1 MKRSGAPEAT
11 TAASRRGPEPSTG
24 TDRPERRFELD
35 GMRGAVA
42 PEVWSGKLDEGF
54 EAELRRLLDPA
65 NAARSLHWGRSYL
78 YEAAWPGRR
87 VTGDVAVVV
96 KQFRHDN
103 LQSRLRR
110 RRRGTRA
117 RLSFHAA
124 RRLRRLG
131 IATPEPVLYAES
143 KTLEGPAW
151 FVCRLIPEA
160 RELRHVL
167 RALNAGGSAARFPAI
182 DGVALLR
189 RVGALAAELHRHG
202 IWFRDLT
209 SGNVLLSEPATD
221 AELYLVDLNRARF
234 RRRLSMSQRL
244 RDLSRMPVLR
254 PTDRS
259 EYLRGYRPGGLTRF
273 RRLWFEVY
281 HHGFRLKI
289 RSKKGA
295 RRALRRLADLLLPRR
310 RAHPHI
316 PAAERGAK
324 PQERA
329 VWDPLTDQPHQ
340 QATRG
345 QRLGVRLRDAA
356 HHARP
361 LGRAAGPLFA
371 SLVEAKRLRRRIEQA
386 PERVPFRG
394 LGVAVGPGSA
404 PVDALVEAIDD
415 LGVENVLLRFHLWQ
429 GLDKDLLRLAAILG
443 RKRPRP
449 ADLVFQLSQDR
460 SLVRDGGLWLR
471 RVEEAVAAL
480 SPLGSR
486 FLIGQAPNRSKW
498 GVWRPDEYWKLLAA
512 AGAAVRAANPDAR
525 VLAPAV
531 IDFEPH
537 ATAGLVHSRLRE
549 HRFDILASQLY
560 VDRRGAPENT
570 QLGFDL
576 AGKLALLRAVAR
588 RAPDCGSDRSW
599 VTEFNWPLE
608 EGPHAPAGR
617 DVAVDEDTQASY
629 LVRYCLE
636 ALGTGLAE
644 RVYWWQLAAAG
655 YGLIDPR
662 GGSSR
667 RRPAYRALRQLRRE
681 LAGTQVERL
690 LLPAGV
696 RGYRA
701 VTPGG
706 LRDATSGIRVAGRA
720 EPDVVVKDRGEV
732 QVLWTLDR
740 RGQAYRP
747 PGGVRAAYDR
757 DGVELPPGPVRLGP
771 APVYLEIGP

>member
-1 MKRSGAPEAT
+1 MAPEAVSGDLD
-11 TAASRRGPEPSTG
+11 A
-24 TDRPERRFELD
+24 RFEA
-35 GMRGAVA
+35 AVRSVL
-42 PEVWSGKLDEGF
+42 E
-54 EAELRRLLDPA
+54 PA
-65 NAARSLHWGRSYL
+65 NATRSLHWGRSYL
-78 YEAAWPGRR
+78 YETAWRKRR
-87 VTGDVAVVV
+87 DDVEFAVVV
-96 KQFRHDN
+96 KQFRHDD
-103 LQSRLRR
+103 LRARLRR

-117 RLSFHAA
+117 RLSFDAA

-131 IATPEPVLYAES
+131 VATPEPLLYAES
-143 KTLEGPAW
+143 KTLDGPAW
-151 FVCRLIPEA
+151 FVCRLVPEA
-160 RELRHVL
+160 LELRYVL
-167 RALNAGGSAARFPAI
+167 RALNAGEGSARFPAI
-182 DGVALLR
+182 DGAALLR
-189 RVGALAAELHRHG
+189 RVGGLAAVLHRHG

-234 RRRLSMSQRL
+234 RRRLSLSQRL

-254 PTDRS
+254 PADRA
-259 EYLRGYRPGGLTRF
+259 EYLSGYRSGGLPRYQ
-273 RRLWFEVY
+273 RLLFEVFHY
-281 HHGFRLKI
+281 GFRLKI
-289 RSKKGA
+289 RSKEGA
-295 RRALRRLADLLLPRR
+295 RRGLRRFADLLLPRR

-316 PAAERGAK
+316 PEADRGAK

-361 LGRAAGPLFA
+361 LLRGAGPLLR
-371 SLVEAKRLRRRIEQA
+371 SIVEGKRLRRRLERV
-386 PERVPFRG
+386 PERVPFQG
-394 LGVAVGPGSA
+394 LGVAVGPDSA
-404 PVDALVEAIDD
+404 PVGALVEAIGD

-429 GLDKDLLRLAAILG
+429 GVDGDLLRLAEILRG
-443 RKRPRP
+443 GAPQP
-449 ADLVFQLSQDR
+449 VETVFQLCQDR
-460 SLVRDGGLWLR
+460 SLVRDNRLWRR

-480 SPLGSR
+480 SPFGDR

-498 GVWRPDEYWKLLAA
+498 GVWRADEYWRLLAA
-512 AGAAVRAANPDAR
+512 GGEAVRAGNPDAC

-537 ATAGLVHSRLRE
+537 ATAGLVHSGLPE

-560 VDRRGAPENT
+560 VDRRGAPENR

-576 AGKLALLRAVAR
+576 AGKLALMRAIAR
-588 RAPDCGSDRSW
+588 RAPDCASDRSW
-599 VTEFNWPLE
+599 VTEFNWPLR

-644 RVYWWQLAAAG
+644 RVYWWQLSAAG

-662 GGSSR
+662 GGALR
-667 RRPAYRALRQLRRE
+667 RRPAYRALRQLQRE
-681 LAGTQVERL
+681 LAGARVERL

-701 VTPGG
+701 VTPS
-706 LRDATSGIRVAGRA
+706 R
-720 EPDVVVKDRGEV
+720 EV
-732 QVLWTLDR
+732 QVLWALDR
-740 RGQAYRP
+740 RGRAYRP
-747 PGGVRAAYDR
+747 PVGVRAARDR
-757 DGVELPPGPVRLGP
+757 DGVELASGPVRPGP
-771 APVYLEIGP
+771 APVYLEIEPDSAGT

>member
-1 MKRSGAPEAT
+1 MAAE
-11 TAASRRGPEPSTG
+11 AASG
-24 TDRPERRFELD
+24 DLD
-35 GMRGAVA
+35 GN
-42 PEVWSGKLDEGF
+42 F
-54 EAELRRLLDPA
+54 EAALRRVLDPA
-65 NAARSLHWGRSYL
+65 NAVRSLHWGRSYL
-78 YEAAWPGRR
+78 YEAAWPGSRDE
-87 VTGDVAVVV
+87 GDVAVVV
-96 KQFRHDN
+96 KQFRHDD
-103 LQSRLRR
+103 LWARLRR

-117 RLSFHAA
+117 RLSFDAA

-151 FVCRLIPEA
+151 FVCTLLPEA
-160 RELRHVL
+160 RELRYVL
-167 RALNAGGSAARFPAI
+167 RALNAGEGAARFPGI
-182 DGVALLR
+182 DGAALLR

-209 SGNVLLSEPATD
+209 SGNVLLSEPTTD

-234 RRRLSMSQRL
+234 RRRLSVSQRL

-254 PTDRS
+254 PADRS
-259 EYLRGYRPGGLTRF
+259 EYLRGYRSGGLPRF
-273 RRLWFEVY
+273 QRLWFEVY
-281 HHGFRLKI
+281 HHGFRLRI
-289 RSKKGA
+289 RSKEGA
-295 RRALRRLADLLLPRR
+295 RRGLRRFADLLLPRR
-310 RAHPHI
+310 RAHPHV
-316 PAAERGAK
+316 PAADRGAK

-340 QATRG
+340 QATRS
-345 QRLGVRLRDAA
+345 QRLGVRLRDAV

-361 LGRAAGPLFA
+361 LFRAAGPLLA
-371 SLVEAKRLRRRIEQA
+371 SIVEGKRLRRRVEQV
-386 PERVPFRG
+386 PETVHFRG

-404 PVDALVEAIDD
+404 PVGALVEAIDD
-415 LGVENVLLRFHLWQ
+415 LGVESVLLRFHLWQ
-429 GLDKDLLRLAAILG
+429 DLDRELLRLAEILS
-443 RKRPRP
+443 RRAPRP
-449 ADLVFQLSQDR
+449 GDLVFQLGQDR
-460 SLVRDGGLWLR
+460 SLVRDSGLWLR

-512 AGAAVRAANPDAR
+512 GGAAVRAVNPDAL

-537 ATAGLVHSRLRE
+537 ATAGLVHSGLPE

-560 VDRRGAPENT
+560 VDRRGAPENP

-588 RAPDCGSDRSW
+588 RAPDCASDRSW
-599 VTEFNWPLE
+599 VTEFNWPLR

-662 GGSSR
+662 GGALR
-667 RRPAYRALRQLRRE
+667 RRPAYRALRQLQRE

-701 VTPGG
+701 V
-706 LRDATSGIRVAGRA
+706 ATSREVRVLWALNR
-720 EPDVVVKDRGEV
+720 RGE
-732 QVLWTLDR
+732 
-740 RGQAYRP
+740 AYRP
-747 PGGVRAAYDR
+747 PVAVRSARDR
-757 DGVELPPGPVRLGP
+757 DGRELPSGPVRLGP
-771 APVYLEIGP
+771 SPVYLEIEQETGGT

>member
-1 MKRSGAPEAT
+1 MAPEA
-11 TAASRRGPEPSTG
+11 ASGDLG
-24 TDRPERRFELD
+24 ADFES
-35 GMRGAVA
+35 A
-42 PEVWSGKLDEGF
+42 
-54 EAELRRLLDPA
+54 LRRVLDPA

-78 YEAAWPGRR
+78 YEATWPGGRDED
-87 VTGDVAVVV
+87 DVAVVV
-96 KQFRHDN
+96 KQFRHDD
-103 LQSRLRR
+103 LRTRLRR

-117 RLSFHAA
+117 RLSFDAA

-131 IATPEPVLYAES
+131 IATPEPLLYAES
-143 KTLEGPAW
+143 KTLDGPAW
-151 FVCRLIPEA
+151 FVCRLVPGA
-160 RELRHVL
+160 TELRYVL
-167 RALNAGGSAARFPAI
+167 RALNAGQAAARFPRI
-182 DGVALLR
+182 DGPALLR
-189 RVGALAAELHRHG
+189 RVGTVAAELHRHG

-209 SGNVLLSEPATD
+209 SGNVLLSEPTTD

-234 RRRLSMSQRL
+234 RRRLSASQRL
-244 RDLSRMPVLR
+244 RDLCRMPLLR
-254 PTDRS
+254 PADRS
-259 EYLRGYRPGGLTRF
+259 EYLRGYRSGGLPRLE
-273 RRLWFEVY
+273 RLWFEVY
-281 HHGFRLKI
+281 HHGFRLRI
-289 RSKKGA
+289 RSKEGA
-295 RRALRRLADLLLPRR
+295 RRGLRRLADLFLPRR

-316 PAAERGAK
+316 PAADRGAK
-324 PQERA
+324 AQERA

-361 LGRAAGPLFA
+361 LLRAAGPLVA
-371 SLVEAKRLRRRIEQA
+371 SIVEGKRLRRRVEA
-386 PERVPFRG
+386 VPENVQFRG

-404 PVDALVEAIDD
+404 PVGALVEAIDD
-415 LGVENVLLRFHLWQ
+415 LGVESVLLRFHLWD
-429 GLDKDLLRLAAILG
+429 GLDDDLLRLAEILRRRG
-443 RKRPRP
+443 PRP
-449 ADLVFQLSQDR
+449 VDLVFQLGQDR
-460 SLVRDGGLWLR
+460 SLVRNGDLWLR

-480 SPLGSR
+480 LPHGSR

-498 GVWRPDEYWKLLAA
+498 GVWRADEYWKLLAA
-512 AGAAVRAANPDAR
+512 AGAAVRAGNPEAL

-537 ATAGLVHSRLRE
+537 ATAGLVHSGRAE

-560 VDRRGAPENT
+560 VDRRGAPENP

-576 AGKLALLRAVAR
+576 AGKLALLQALAR
-588 RAPDCGSDRSW
+588 RAPDCASDRSW
-599 VTEFNWPLE
+599 VTEFNWPLR
-608 EGPHAPAGR
+608 EGPHAPAGQ

-662 GGSSR
+662 GGAMR
-667 RRPAYRALRQLRRE
+667 RRPAYRALRQLQRE
-681 LAGTQVERL
+681 FAGAQVKRL

-701 VTPGG
+701 VTPG
-706 LRDATSGIRVAGRA
+706 R
-720 EPDVVVKDRGEV
+720 EV
-732 QVLWTLDR
+732 QALWALNR

-747 PGGVRAAYDR
+747 SVGVRTARDR
-757 DGVELPPGPVRLGP
+757 DGLEVPSGPVRLGP
-771 APVYLEIGP
+771 APVYLEIEQEPAGT